1 MGLGLSQYLPL
12 VVYIGCCIMCLVAL
26 TGRPIWT
33 LYYLMPLLPY
43 RTLRDR
49 LGEFPL
55 GGNMLTVL
63 VLATVIGGL
72 IKGGSLP
79 KSKLYTIWLI
89 FGVYLY
95 LSMWLG
101 ALLGNGPI
109 PLWLSDQNFVTWK
122 DYMLMPLLLVAT
134 GLVVKSRSEVRMV
147 IIITAVSLL
156 LIDRSSIL
164 ESMSR
169 SFAHF
174 DESKRDAGPLGFA
187 GSNGLAAFLS
197 QFTMFFWGFAQ
208 YVRNKKHRL
217 ICYGIVATSLFA
229 TMYTFS
235 RASYIAVVAG
245 AALLGIFK
253 NRKLLIVVFVFL
265 LTWQTV
271 VPSAVTERV
280 TMTQDSNGRLEA
292 SAAERVKL
300 WEAARDSFISSP
312 IFGTGF
318 ATFQFGSHVDGL
330 RDTHNWY
337 VKVLTETGLIGAAIA
352 LAMLL
357 QMIKVAYGL
366 FRHGEGPLYQGL
378 GFGLLLACAATFILN
393 LFGDRWTYVEINGLL
408 WILIGAAI
416 RVSNMPDSETE
427 TDLAST
433 PVLASPNPYLVY
445 R

>member
-1 MGLGLSQYLPL
+1 
-12 VVYIGCCIMCLVAL
+12 
-26 TGRPIWT
+26 
-33 LYYLMPLLPY
+33 
-43 RTLRDR
+43 
-49 LGEFPL
+49 
-55 GGNMLTVL
+55 
-63 VLATVIGGL
+63 
-72 IKGGSLP
+72 
-79 KSKLYTIWLI
+79 
-89 FGVYLY
+89 
-95 LSMWLG
+95 
-101 ALLGNGPI
+101 
-109 PLWLSDQNFVTWK
+109 
-122 DYMLMPLLLVAT
+122 
-134 GLVVKSRSEVRMV
+134 
-147 IIITAVSLL
+147 
-156 LIDRSSIL
+156 
-164 ESMSR
+164 
-169 SFAHF
+169 
-174 DESKRDAGPLGFA
+174 
-187 GSNGLAAFLS
+187 
-197 QFTMFFWGFAQ
+197 MFFWGFAQ

-280 TMTQDSNGRLEA
+280 TMTQDSNGQLEA

-357 QMIKVAYGL
+357 QMVKVAYGL
-366 FRHGEGPLYQGL
+366 YKHGEGPLYQGL

-416 RVSNMPDSETE
+416 RVSDMPASETD

-433 PVLASPNPYLVY
+433 PALVSPNPYLVY